1 MPFLQARNILTV
13 RVFSQAN
20 ICSGLLWPF
29 HDYCF
34 IVSFLQKAEYESKQV
49 PAVCSKIYSISTS
62 FLMSKLGLCGAGKS
76 C

>member
-29 HDYCF
+29 HDYWF
-34 IVSFLQKAEYESKQV
+34 IVSFLQKAEYVSEQV
-49 PAVCSKIYSISTS
+49 PAVCSKI
-62 FLMSKLGLCGAGKS
+62 
-76 C
+76 